1 MSEQLLNGIK
11 REIEGKTVINNELG
25 RPWQLARYGVLI
37 AFVVWLLILPQNSTR
52 YGLTLISLWA
62 IFTIATQG
70 LNLTLGYAGQISLA
84 QAGFLG
90 IGAYTSALLVQKLG
104 VSYWLSMPAAAIVC
118 FIIGALVGFP
128 ALRVKGHFLAF
139 VTLGFNGLVVLVLR
153 NEDWLTNGSLGMV
166 VERPDLLGIDNLK
179 FAYFSLIMLGLVTFS
194 VWYMVRS
201 PWGRAFQALRDN
213 PARAESLGIS
223 ITTYTVLAFA
233 LGSALAGIAG
243 SMFSLHTEY
252 IEPTAF
258 ALPRSLMLLLMVMV
272 GGRGTLTGPFIGTAL
287 VVLLPEYLRSTEQY
301 YLMLFAVGVIL
312 LMIFFPQGVAGIFP
326 TLRRA
331 LINRKRGSA

>member
-1 MSEQLLNGIK
+1 MSEQPMRRIQYDV
-11 REIEGKTVINNELG
+11 EGKTVVSHELS
-25 RPWQLARYGVLI
+25 RPWQLAKYGALA
-37 AFVVWLLILPQNSTR
+37 AFVIWLAILPQHSSR

-90 IGAYTSALLVQKLG
+90 IGAYTSTLLVQKAG
-104 VSYWLSMPAAAIVC
+104 MSYWLSLPAAALMC
-118 FIIGALVGFP
+118 FIIGAVIGFP
-128 ALRVKGHFLAF
+128 ALRAKGHFLAF

-153 NEDWLTNGSLGMV
+153 NEEWLTNGSLGLV
-166 VERPDLLGIDNLK
+166 VRRPDLLGIDNVK
-179 FAYFSLIMLGLVTFS
+179 FAYFSLIMLGLVTLWL
-194 VWYMVRS
+194 WYTVRS

-233 LGSALAGIAG
+233 LGSAMAGIAG
-243 SMFSLHTEY
+243 AMFALHTEY

-258 ALPRSLMLLLMVMV
+258 ALPRSLMFLLMVMV
-272 GGRGTLTGPFIGTAL
+272 GGRGMLAGPFIGTAL
-287 VVLLPEYLRSTEQY
+287 VVLLPEYLRFTEQY

-312 LMIFFPQGVAGIFP
+312 LMLFFPQGVAGIFP
-326 TLRRA
+326 TIRKSLLKRKKG
-331 LINRKRGSA
+331 NR

>member
-1 MSEQLLNGIK
+1 MNGQAPNGIQH
-11 REIEGKTVINNELG
+11 EIEGKALVNNDLDRRWNLVMYGAVIVF
-25 RPWQLARYGVLI
+25 VL
-37 AFVVWLLILPQNSTR
+37 WLLYLPQTTAR

-90 IGAYTSALLVQKLG
+90 IGAYTSALLVQKLEI
-104 VSYWLSMPAAAIVC
+104 SYWLAMPAAALVC

-128 ALRVKGHFLAF
+128 ALRIKGHFLAF

-153 NEDWLTNGSLGMV
+153 NEDWLTNGSLGLIV
-166 VERPDLLGIDNLK
+166 KRPDLLGIDNLK
-179 FAYFSLIMLGLVTFS
+179 FAYFSLIMLGIVTFC

-213 PARAESLGIS
+213 PTRAESLGIS
-223 ITTYTVLAFA
+223 ITTYTMLAFA
-233 LGSALAGIAG
+233 LGSAMAGIAG

-252 IEPTAF
+252 IEPNAF
-258 ALPRSLMLLLMVMV
+258 ALPRSLMFLLMVMV
-272 GGRGTLTGPFIGTAL
+272 GGRGTLAGPFIGTAL

-301 YLMLFAVGVIL
+301 YLMFFAVGVIL

-326 TLRRA
+326 AIRRF
-331 LINRKRGSA
+331 LIKRKRGIS

>member
-1 MSEQLLNGIK
+1 MSEQPMRGIQY
-11 REIEGKTVINNELG
+11 EVEGRTVISHATG
-25 RPWQLARYGVLI
+25 RFWQLAKYVALA
-37 AFVVWLLILPQNSTR
+37 AFVLWLIILPQNASR

-62 IFTIATQG
+62 IFTIAAQG

-90 IGAYTSALLVQKLG
+90 IGAYTSALLVQHAGL
-104 VSYWLSMPAAAIVC
+104 SYWLAMPAAAIVS
-118 FIIGALVGFP
+118 FFIGAAVGFP

-139 VTLGFNGLVVLVLR
+139 VTLGFNGLVVLFLR
-153 NEDWLTNGSLGMV
+153 NEEWLTGGSRGLV
-166 VERPDLLGIDNLK
+166 VKRPELIGIDNLK
-179 FAYFSLIMLGLVTFS
+179 FACFSLLCLGIVTIG

-213 PARAESLGIS
+213 PVRAESLGIS

-252 IEPTAF
+252 IEPNTF
-258 ALPRSLMLLLMVMV
+258 ALPRSLMFLLMVMV
-272 GGRGTLTGPFIGTAL
+272 GGRGTLVGPFIGTAL
-287 VVLLPEYLRSTEQY
+287 VVLLPEYLRFTEQY

-312 LMIFFPQGVAGIFP
+312 LMMFFPQGVAGIFP
-326 TLRRA
+326 AVRRFFTR
-331 LINRKRGSA
+331 RKRGNS

>member
-11 REIEGKTVINNELG
+11 QEIQGKTVITNELG
-25 RPWQLARYGVLI
+25 RPWQLAKYGVLI
-37 AFVVWLLILPQNSTR
+37 AFVVWLLILPQNASR

-62 IFTIATQG
+62 IFSIAAQG

-90 IGAYTSALLVQKLG
+90 IGAYTSVLLVQKLDF
-104 VSYWLSMPAAAIVC
+104 SYWLSMPAAGIMC
-118 FIIGALVGFP
+118 FIIGAAIGFP

-139 VTLGFNGLVVLVLR
+139 VTLGFNGLVVLVIR
-153 NEDWLTNGSLGMV
+153 NEEWLTNGSLGLV
-166 VERPDLLGIDNLK
+166 VRRPELLGIDNVK
-179 FAYFSLIMLGLVTFS
+179 FAYFSLIMLGIVTFW
-194 VWYMVRS
+194 VWYTVRS

-233 LGSALAGIAG
+233 LGSAMAGIAG
-243 SMFSLHTEY
+243 SMLSLHTEY

-258 ALPRSLMLLLMVMV
+258 ALPRSLMFLLMVMV
-272 GGRGTLTGPFIGTAL
+272 GGRGTLIGPFIGTAL

-312 LMIFFPQGVAGIFP
+312 LMMFFPQGVAGMFP
-326 TLRRA
+326 AVRRF
-331 LINRKRGSA
+331 LLKRQRGNT

>member
-1 MSEQLLNGIK
+1 MSEQPLSGVK
-11 REIEGKTVINNELG
+11 YEIEGKTVISNELS
-25 RPWQLARYGVLI
+25 RPWQLVKYG
-37 AFVVWLLILPQNSTR
+37 LLIVFIIGLLIFPQNSSR

-62 IFTIATQG
+62 IFTIAAQG

-104 VSYWLSMPAAAIVC
+104 ISYWLSLPAAAVVC
-118 FIIGALVGFP
+118 FVIGAIIGFP
-128 ALRVKGHFLAF
+128 ALRVKGQFLAF

-153 NEDWLTNGSLGMV
+153 NETWLTNGSMGLM
-166 VERPDLLGIDNLK
+166 VERPELLGIDNLK
-179 FAYFSLIMLGLVTFS
+179 FAYFSLIMLGIITFCM
-194 VWYMVRS
+194 WYMVRS

-243 SMFSLHTEY
+243 SMLSLHTEY
-252 IEPTAF
+252 IEPNAF
-258 ALPRSLMLLLMVMV
+258 ALSRSLMFLLMVMV
-272 GGRGTLTGPFIGTAL
+272 GGRGTLAGPFIGTAL
-287 VVLLPEYLRSTEQY
+287 VVLLPEYLRFTEQY
-301 YLMLFAVGVIL
+301 YLMFFAVGVIL

-326 TLRRA
+326 RIRRFV
-331 LINRKRGSA
+331 ITRRKGNK

>member
-1 MSEQLLNGIK
+1 VAGGKVCSTDCLCDMAAHFAAKYLALRANAHQLMGNLHHRHPGFK
-11 REIEGKTVINNELG
+11 
-25 RPWQLARYGVLI
+25 PDS
-37 AFVVWLLILPQNSTR
+37 WLR
-52 YGLTLISLWA
+52 RA
-62 IFTIATQG
+62 
-70 LNLTLGYAGQISLA
+70 ISLA

-90 IGAYTSALLVQKLG
+90 IGAYTSALLVQHSG
-104 VSYWLSMPAAAIVC
+104 VSYWLAMPAAAVVC
-118 FIIGALVGFP
+118 FLVGAIVGFP

-153 NEDWLTNGSLGMV
+153 NEAWLTGGSMGLV
-166 VERPDLLGIDNLK
+166 VERPELLGIDNLK
-179 FAYFSLIMLGLVTFS
+179 FAYFSLLCLGIVTFG

-252 IEPTAF
+252 IEPNTF
-258 ALPRSLMLLLMVMV
+258 ALPRSLMFLLMVMV
-272 GGRGTLTGPFIGTAL
+272 GGRGTLAGPFIGTAL
-287 VVLLPEYLRSTEQY
+287 VVLLPEYLRFTEQY

-326 TLRRA
+326 AVRRYF
-331 LINRKRGSA
+331 LKRKRGNS

>member
-1 MSEQLLNGIK
+1 MSEQPLSGIK
-11 REIEGKTVINNELG
+11 YHIEGKTVISNELG
-25 RPWQLARYGVLI
+25 RPWQLTKYIVLI
-37 AFVVWLLILPQNSTR
+37 VFVTWLLILPQNSSR

-90 IGAYTSALLVQKLG
+90 IGAYTSALLVEHLG
-104 VSYWLSMPAAAIVC
+104 ISYWIAMPTAAIVC
-118 FIIGALVGFP
+118 FIIGAIVGFP

-153 NEDWLTNGSLGMV
+153 NEDWLTNGSQGLM
-166 VERPDLLGIDNLK
+166 VERPNLLGIDNLK
-179 FAYFSLIMLGLVTFS
+179 FAYFSLIMLGIATLC
-194 VWYMVRS
+194 VWFIVRS
-201 PWGRAFQALRDN
+201 PWGRAFKALRDN

-252 IEPTAF
+252 IEPNTF
-258 ALPRSLMLLLMVMV
+258 ALPRSLMFLLMVMV
-272 GGRGTLTGPFIGTAL
+272 GGRGTLAGPFIGTAL

-326 TLRRA
+326 AIRSY
-331 LINRKRGSA
+331 LIKRKSGNT